1 MFKWYQQRKE
11 DFYNELSRHCYLSK
25 HCLNLNSS
33 IWDALPH
40 HNSQTPPFWCAR
52 KRIFDTRL
60 CICFFIHTQVKFLFK
75 FRVNFRSQIW
85 ANVSSLKFS
94 QKRKFKHVQCC
105 DHWGNSM
112 WWDWIESSRTATKL
126 TMWWDCFVKSFLPTR
141 CVFVI
146 ILNCV
151 FIYLFVAN
159 LIVQCLSSLGL
170 TIPQEWSY

>member
-1 MFKWYQQRKE
+1 MFKWYQQREE

-25 HCLNLNSS
+25 HCLNLNSN

-151 FIYLFVAN
+151 LNLFSFICLWP
-159 LIVQCLSSLGL
+159 ISLSSVCHLLG
-170 TIPQEWSY
+170 